1 MHGVTRIAVVVGL
14 CAHGLAIVRDLHA
27 HGVEV
32 HALEQNRKLPGNW
45 TRCAEVHF
53 CSDINGQGLV
63 DSLDGLGRRLGED
76 REKVLFLTN
85 DRMVR
90 VVADAGPSAMR
101 DYRVSWM
108 ASRDQVRTLLGKD
121 SIEGICSGRGL
132 RYPRSWR
139 VESLGQM
146 ERVVSVLEFPVM
158 VKPVRP
164 LSGFKAVVCESREKL
179 RQLVAMFE
187 GDLPFLIQEWIRGDD
202 EALHF
207 CALYLDRGAIRARFD
222 GRKLRSLPRAMGQT
236 TVAIPEKDDEV
247 FDYTRRFFEGLEVSG
262 PVSLEVKRDEE
273 GLLWV
278 IEPTVGRTDYWL
290 DCCVANGVSL
300 AWIEFLYAGRISEA
314 IPRVV
319 RRRVWVDAEREP
331 KAYWE
336 LLLAD
341 KALAMRGLLPRFTY
355 LDWRDPMPFVRAAGR
370 LANRVIFRR
379 GQGRA

>member
-1 MHGVTRIAVVVGL
+1 
-14 CAHGLAIVRDLHA
+14 
-27 HGVEV
+27 
-32 HALEQNRKLPGNW
+32 
-45 TRCAEVHF
+45 
-53 CSDINGQGLV
+53 
-63 DSLDGLGRRLGED
+63 
-76 REKVLFLTN
+76 
-85 DRMVR
+85 
-90 VVADAGPSAMR
+90 
-101 DYRVSWM
+101 
-108 ASRDQVRTLLGKD
+108 
-121 SIEGICSGRGL
+121 
-132 RYPRSWR
+132 
-139 VESLGQM
+139 
-146 ERVVSVLEFPVM
+146 
-158 VKPVRP
+158 
-164 LSGFKAVVCESREKL
+164 
-179 RQLVAMFE
+179 MFE

-300 AWIEFLYAGRISEA
+300 AWIEFLYAGGISEA